1 MDEETIHLSEIMTD
15 APFMMEHTTAY
26 KALEKFKKTGIH
38 YAFVADEYGAFQGII
53 TLNDILEALVGDAS
67 DFYKDGYYLYTTATF
82 DLKEGNF
89 YTLSILNDTDVVYK
103 DKIFCTNQVIANFS
117 INDGQYVANQTTND
131 FIVYE

>member
-1 MDEETIHLSEIMTD
+1 MIILKEQEEEQSLKFIPRT
-15 APFMMEHTTAY
+15 Y
-26 KALEKFKKTGIH
+26 KATSIVLVNEMTN
-38 YAFVADEYGAFQGII
+38 ESTTI
-53 TLNDILEALVGDAS
+53 TP
-67 DFYKDGYYLYTTATF
+67 DFYIDSYYLFTSATF

-89 YTLSILNDTDVVYK
+89 YTLSILNDNDVVYK

>member
-1 MDEETIHLSEIMTD
+1 MIILREQEEVQSLKFIPRTYCATSIVLVNEMTNESTTIT
-15 APFMMEHTTAY
+15 
-26 KALEKFKKTGIH
+26 
-38 YAFVADEYGAFQGII
+38 
-53 TLNDILEALVGDAS
+53 S

-131 FIVYE
+131 YIVYE